1 MPGGDRTG
9 PNGEGPMTGRGS
21 GYCGGSDTP
30 GYAGPRGYGRGFER
44 GYGRGFRYGFGM
56 RRGWGRG
63 WGRPYPGGYAPN
75 AFPRDPY
82 FAAPLDPGSEAAFLK
97 NQAEALK
104 QDLEAISK
112 RLTELEGK
120 PE

>member
-1 MPGGDRTG
+1 
-9 PNGEGPMTGRGS
+9 MTGRGS